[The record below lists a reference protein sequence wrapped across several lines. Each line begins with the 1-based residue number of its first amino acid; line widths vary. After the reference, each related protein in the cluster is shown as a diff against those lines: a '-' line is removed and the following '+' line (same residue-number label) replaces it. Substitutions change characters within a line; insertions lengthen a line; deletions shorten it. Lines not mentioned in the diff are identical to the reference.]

1 MRAFEMYLA
10 VAFSG
15 RTDPQIMSLA
25 VRFSGLCQATVVRR
39 RLFAFC
45 AALFSALVTPAN
57 AGPPYLS
64 DDPEPTDY
72 QHYEIYTYSNGTAA
86 RDRVGGE
93 SGIDFNYGGAPNL
106 QLTATLP
113 IAYDFPTEGSSVDG
127 FDNVELAAKYR
138 FLTQDTVGLDVAFF
152 PRVILASASSIVGE
166 RRTSFLFP
174 VWMQKDWG
182 DWSAFGGGGCEINR
196 GGQSQDFC
204 EGGVVV
210 TRKMS
215 SNLQVGL
222 ELFHQTS
229 DTRGGL
235 PTTSLGT
242 GVIYDLSEHF
252 HLLGYIGRGIQ
263 NADATDRFNWYASV
277 LFTF

>member
-1 MRAFEMYLA
+1 LVRKIMSAACLYRA
-10 VAFSG
+10 VAVGGQVFV
-15 RTDPQIMSLA
+15 L
-25 VRFSGLCQATVVRR
+25 
-39 RLFAFC
+39 C
-45 AALFSALVTPAN
+45 AALFCAGAIPAH

-72 QHYEIYTYSNGTAA
+72 QHYEIYTYSSGTTA
-86 RDRVGGE
+86 RDGAGGE

-113 IAYDFPTEGSSVDG
+113 IAYDFPAEGSSVGG
-127 FDNVELAAKYR
+127 FGNVELAAKYR
-138 FLTQDTVGLDVAFF
+138 FLTQDTIGLDVAFF
-152 PRVILASASSIVGE
+152 PRVILPSASSIVGE
-166 RRTSFLFP
+166 QHASFLFP
-174 VWMQKDWG
+174 VWVQKDWG

-196 GGQSQDFC
+196 GGASQDFC

-210 TRKMS
+210 TRKIS
-215 SNLQVGL
+215 SNLQMGL
-222 ELFHQTS
+222 ELFHQTP
-229 DTRGGL
+229 DTHDSL

-242 GVIYDLSEHF
+242 GLIYDLNEHF

-263 NADATDRFNWYASV
+263 NADATDRLNWYASV